1 MPAEMDNTNL
11 AATPNLMQPKP
22 IPPSSTHKR
31 QRQGTPSQ
39 FARSKVE
46 RKAFRSRSEIWD
58 HFTKFVN
65 EQYDI
70 KARCNYYSKDFY
82 VDPKRNGTTA
92 MKSHMN
98 VCRSRINASDDLI

>member
-1 MPAEMDNTNL
+1 MLAEMDDTNPTTIL
-11 AATPNLMQPKP
+11 TSSINEGQRAQSESASSKLKRK
-22 IPPSSTHKR
+22 PSS
-31 QRQGTPSQ
+31 Q
-39 FARSKVE
+39 RSKV
-46 RKAFRSRSEIWD
+46 WD

-65 EQYDI
+65 EQSDI
-70 KARCNYYSKDFY
+70 KARCNYYPKDFY